1 MQRTQ
6 HAGWTRYQW
15 AGDQVDRP
23 TPLHGTD
30 ETAAWAFPQWAG
42 QDGGQGRTANT
53 RIDAAG
59 DPEVASGFSGFGV
72 SDSGG
77 QRWAPAAS
85 NATLGHEPNAIDGRS
100 SGTAARAA

>member
-59 DPEVASGFSGFGV
+59 DPEVASGFEAINFCGSGRLAAA
-72 SDSGG
+72 DS
-77 QRWAPAAS
+77 PADPRNIA
-85 NATLGHEPNAIDGRS
+85 RS
-100 SGTAARAA
+100 PSRPWQFCR